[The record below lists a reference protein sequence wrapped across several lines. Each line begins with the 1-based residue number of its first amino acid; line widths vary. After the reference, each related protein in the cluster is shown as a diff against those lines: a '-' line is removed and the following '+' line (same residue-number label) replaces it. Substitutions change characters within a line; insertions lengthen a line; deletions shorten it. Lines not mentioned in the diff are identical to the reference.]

1 MRPVIEVELTD
12 AARDDL
18 IRLRDHLRAR
28 HGEPL
33 TGEFAELEDDE
44 TVVAVQRGAI
54 AALVGIRDNPWA
66 GAENR
71 ARTGSR
77 HIVDGR
83 HLYFDRDGYT
93 GRHPADKRF
102 RIIYRLE
109 PDEGTPN
116 QSLRVRD
123 RGTREPT
130 RLPARRTTLAPR
142 GMSRPRPGRGRARL
156 RPASGVSTVTQRRI
170 TGPDPLSV
178 PRILAGESLHGRF

>member
-1 MRPVIEVELTD
+1 VIEVELSD

-18 IRLRDHLRAR
+18 IRLRDHLRTR

-33 TGEFAELEDDE
+33 PGEFAELEDDE
-44 TVVAVQRGAI
+44 TLIAVQRGAI
-54 AALVGIRDNPWA
+54 AALVAVRDNPWV

-77 HIVDGR
+77 HIRDGR

-109 PDEGTPN
+109 PDEGTPAKATVYAIAERAS
-116 QSLRVRD
+116 QRAY
-123 RGTREPT
+123 
-130 RLPARRTTLAPR
+130 RLAEQRWPR
-142 GMSRPRPGRGRARL
+142 A
-156 RPASGVSTVTQRRI
+156 
-170 TGPDPLSV
+170 
-178 PRILAGESLHGRF
+178 E